1 MLNEK
6 HNKIQ
11 VALLSTST
19 RRVMLPMIIE
29 VIKKLRTKSPNIIL
43 TQHACKESLVYTV
56 NNGKQP
62 KKKMLCN
69 YCIFFIYFPCLQG
82 KTKRRREGSTFLVL
96 PHGMSYIYDSR
107 FSFCFQSYNAV
118 TKKHVLHSCKLN
130 SLFSKLND
138 FCFLALLCYFERGI
152 GVIPN
157 KFINGEIT
165 FF

>member
-6 HNKIQ
+6 QNKIQ

-29 VIKKLRTKSPNIIL
+29 VIKKLRTKSPNKIL
-43 TQHACKESLVYTV
+43 TQHTCKESLIYTV

-62 KKKMLCN
+62 KKTMLCN
-69 YCIFFIYFPCLQG
+69 YFFFIYFPCLQG

-96 PHGMSYIYDSR
+96 PHGMSYICDSQ
-107 FSFCFQSYNAV
+107 FNFCFQSNN
-118 TKKHVLHSCKLN
+118 KKHALRSCKLN

-138 FCFLALLCYFERGI
+138 FCFQLSLVILNVELASYQI
-152 GVIPN
+152 SS
-157 KFINGEIT
+157 
-165 FF
+165 

>member
-1 MLNEK
+1 MLNEN

-29 VIKKLRTKSPNIIL
+29 VIKKLRTKSPKKIL
-43 TQHACKESLVYTV
+43 TQHTCKESLVYTV

-62 KKKMLCN
+62 KKTMLCN
-69 YCIFFIYFPCLQG
+69 YFFFIYFPCLQG

-107 FSFCFQSYNAV
+107 FSFCF
-118 TKKHVLHSCKLN
+118 
-130 SLFSKLND
+130 
-138 FCFLALLCYFERGI
+138 
-152 GVIPN
+152 
-157 KFINGEIT
+157 
-165 FF
+165 

>member
-6 HNKIQ
+6 QNKIQ

-29 VIKKLRTKSPNIIL
+29 VIKKLRTKSPNKIL
-43 TQHACKESLVYTV
+43 TQHTCKESLVYTV

-62 KKKMLCN
+62 KKTMLCN
-69 YCIFFIYFPCLQG
+69 YFFFIYFPCLQG

-96 PHGMSYIYDSR
+96 PHGMSYICDSQ
-107 FSFCFQSYNAV
+107 FNFCFQSNN
-118 TKKHVLHSCKLN
+118 KKHALRSCKLN

-138 FCFLALLCYFERGI
+138 FCFQLSLVILNVELASYQI
-152 GVIPN
+152 SS
-157 KFINGEIT
+157 
-165 FF
+165 

>member
-82 KTKRRREGSTFLVL
+82 KTKRRREGNTFLVL
-96 PHGMSYIYDSR
+96 PHGMSYICDSQ
-107 FSFCFQSYNAV
+107 FNFCFQSNN
-118 TKKHVLHSCKLN
+118 KKHALRSCKLN

-138 FCFLALLCYFERGI
+138 FCFQLSLVILNVELASYQI
-152 GVIPN
+152 SS
-157 KFINGEIT
+157 
-165 FF
+165 

>member
-29 VIKKLRTKSPNIIL
+29 VIKKLRTKSPNKIL
-43 TQHACKESLVYTV
+43 TQHTCKESLVYTV

-62 KKKMLCN
+62 KKTMLCN
-69 YCIFFIYFPCLQG
+69 YFFFIYFPCLQG

-96 PHGMSYIYDSR
+96 PHGMSYICDSQ
-107 FSFCFQSYNAV
+107 FNFCFQSNN
-118 TKKHVLHSCKLN
+118 KKHALRSCKLN

-138 FCFLALLCYFERGI
+138 FCFQLSLVILNVELASYQI
-152 GVIPN
+152 SS
-157 KFINGEIT
+157 
-165 FF
+165 

>member
-29 VIKKLRTKSPNIIL
+29 VIKNLRTKSPNKIL

-62 KKKMLCN
+62 KKTMLCICVLLHFLN
-69 YCIFFIYFPCLQG
+69 LFSMSTRQNQKKKGRDYFPCFASRHELYIRFTIQFLFLELQ
-82 KTKRRREGSTFLVL
+82 RS
-96 PHGMSYIYDSR
+96 
-107 FSFCFQSYNAV
+107 N
-118 TKKHVLHSCKLN
+118 
-130 SLFSKLND
+130 
-138 FCFLALLCYFERGI
+138 
-152 GVIPN
+152 
-157 KFINGEIT
+157 
-165 FF
+165 